1 MPNVPSVLMLQ
12 TRTSPR
18 SLEEGCRREIGYFA
32 VILLGLYIIYYSPGM
47 GTAPWIYSLKTL
59 TVAGAFLLFA
69 GISFLALIAI
79 FFLVPETKGLQFE
92 EVEKMLKS
100 GFRPKLFSKNTK
112 GADSV

>member
-1 MPNVPSVLMLQ
+1 
-12 TRTSPR
+12 
-18 SLEEGCRREIGYFA
+18 
-32 VILLGLYIIYYSPGM
+32 M
-47 GTAPWIYSLKTL
+47 GAAPWILNSEIYPLRYRGVAGGMAAVANWANSYLIVSLTLLTVLTETL
-59 TVAGAFLLFA
+59 TVAGAFLLVA

>member
-1 MPNVPSVLMLQ
+1 
-12 TRTSPR
+12 
-18 SLEEGCRREIGYFA
+18 
-32 VILLGLYIIYYSPGM
+32 M
-47 GTAPWIYSLKTL
+47 GTAPWIVNSEIYPLRYRGVGGGIAAVANWTSNLIVSLTFLTLTETL

-100 GFRPKLFSKNTK
+100 GFRTKLFGKNTK